1 MSQPPPS
8 TPLATPVPGRSGPR
22 RRSAAA
28 TLAALAIL
36 ALAASSSLL
45 PLASQSETNPAPA
58 ALAKS
63 PSANPGT
70 NTNTRA
76 ADSKASTG
84 AAETTTDATPAI
96 PDSKSAQAEG
106 TNTSDSSSSS
116 AASRSDRDSRR
127 SSRRSSS
134 GPSDRRSEDRSSR
147 RGDRSS
153 GSAGDTN
160 APASVN
166 GTDFASF
173 KIISERNIFNPNR
186 GRASARTDREP
197 ARKPTQ
203 IDHFSLVGTMSYAK
217 GDFAFFDGSSAT
229 YRKTLK
235 CGDAIAGYT
244 VKAISA
250 NAVQLASGET
260 PLEMSIGS
268 QLRREDEGEW
278 KFIARTEAS
287 GSSSSSLS
295 GSSSSS
301 RGDRSAPAS
310 DSAGAANDIL
320 LKLMKKREQEK

>member
-1 MSQPPPS
+1 MSQPSPS
-8 TPLATPVPGRSGPR
+8 TPQATPAPARPVPR

-28 TLAALAIL
+28 ALAALAAL
-36 ALAASSSLL
+36 ALAATSPLL
-45 PLASQSETNPAPA
+45 PLASQSETNATPA

-70 NTNTRA
+70 NTL
-76 ADSKASTG
+76 ASESPASPG
-84 AAETTTDATPAI
+84 AAESATDSPPASLD
-96 PDSKSAQAEG
+96 PKSAMAEG
-106 TNTSDSSSSS
+106 TNTSDSSTSDS
-116 AASRSDRDSRR
+116 AASRSDRESRR
-127 SSRRSSS
+127 SSRRSAS
-134 GPSDRRSEDRSSR
+134 GTSDRRSDDRSSR
-147 RGDRSS
+147 RSDRSS
-153 GSAGDTN
+153 GSEGDTN
-160 APASVN
+160 APVSAQ

-173 KIISERNIFNPNR
+173 KIIGERNIFNPNR

-197 ARKPTQ
+197 TRKPTQ

-260 PLEMSIGS
+260 PVEMTLGS

-301 RGDRSAPAS
+301 RGDRSAPAG